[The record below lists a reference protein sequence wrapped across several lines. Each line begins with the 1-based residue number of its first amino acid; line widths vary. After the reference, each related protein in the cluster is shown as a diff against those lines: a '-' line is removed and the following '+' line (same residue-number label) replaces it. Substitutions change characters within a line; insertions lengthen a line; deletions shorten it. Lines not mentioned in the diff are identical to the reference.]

1 MPWKSR
7 GQVCRSVLA
16 GCGAVAVTLAGPV
29 IVSATAAPAAAPASE
44 CTAGYVCAI
53 PESALTT
60 YPGGR
65 PLTSEPA
72 RAFRAGAAIARPAL
86 LPMPLT
92 GPVPGEIE
100 EPEPVGGYV
109 VEPVP
114 AGIYGELLSAVGNG
128 DWVSAGSVVR
138 ESSAVGLHLC
148 VYVPQ
153 QADIDAPDQT
163 DSRAETSMPVE
174 AMAFGLSQ
182 ESVSTPL
189 IVGIGL
195 GSCP

>member
-7 GQVCRSVLA
+7 GQVFRSVLA

-29 IVSATAAPAAAPASE
+29 IVSATAAPAQQPASE
-44 CTAGYVCAI
+44 CAAGYVCAI
-53 PESALTT
+53 PESALTVR
-60 YPGGR
+60 PGA
-65 PLTSEPA
+65 S
-72 RAFRAGAAIARPAL
+72 IARPAL
-86 LPMPLT
+86 LPLT
-92 GPVPGEIE
+92 VPVPGEIE
-100 EPEPVGGYV
+100 EPQPAGGDV

-114 AGIYGELLSAVGNG
+114 GDTYGELLSAVGNG
-128 DWVSAGSVVR
+128 DWVSAGSVVS
-138 ESSAVGLHLC
+138 ESSAVGLNVC

-163 DSRAETSMPVE
+163 DGRAETSMPVE
-174 AMAFGLSQ
+174 AMAFGLSR